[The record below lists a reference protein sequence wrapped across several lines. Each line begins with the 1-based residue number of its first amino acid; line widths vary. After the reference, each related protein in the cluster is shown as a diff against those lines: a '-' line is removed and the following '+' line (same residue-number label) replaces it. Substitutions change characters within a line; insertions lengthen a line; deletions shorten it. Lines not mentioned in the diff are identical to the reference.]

1 MTDNREN
8 LPLKGVYVLQ
18 VQISAIIEQEFIKRV
33 VAVQRHKGQYKMN
46 IL

>member
-1 MTDNREN
+1 
-8 LPLKGVYVLQ
+8 VYVVQ

-33 VAVQRHKGQYKMN
+33 VNVQRHKGQYKMN